1 MKRDMDLVRTI
12 LLALAESDEELWST
26 SLVSDKY
33 SREIIG
39 YHFLILDEADL
50 IVASVQAADNDPY
63 YVAVASRLT
72 WEGNDFLDAVRDESI
87 WKKVRSTIGKIT
99 GGASFEV
106 FKTVASSLAL
116 AAIKAS
122 LQEFE

>member
-12 LLALAESDEELWST
+12 LLALADSDEPLWST
-26 SLVSDKY
+26 DLVTDDY
-33 SREIIG
+33 SRDVIG
-39 YHFLILDEADL
+39 YHFLILDEAGL
-50 IVASVQAADNDPY
+50 IMANVKAADNDPY
-63 YVAVASRLT
+63 YIAVASRLT

-87 WKKVRSTIGKIT
+87 WKRVRSTIGKIT

-116 AAIKAS
+116 DAIKSS
-122 LQEFE
+122 L

>member
-12 LLALAESDEELWST
+12 LLALADSDEPLLST
-26 SLVSDKY
+26 DLVTDEH
-33 SREIIG
+33 SRDVIG
-39 YHFLILDEADL
+39 YHFLILDEAGL
-50 IVASVQAADNDPY
+50 IMANVKPAGDDPY
-63 YVAVASRLT
+63 YIAAASRLT

-87 WKKVRSTIGKIT
+87 WKRVRSTIGKIT

-116 AAIKAS
+116 DAIKSS
-122 LQEFE
+122 L

>member
-12 LLALAESDEELWST
+12 LLALADSDEPLWST
-26 SLVSDKY
+26 DLVTDEY
-33 SREIIG
+33 SRDVIG
-39 YHFLILDEADL
+39 YHFLILDEAGL
-50 IVASVQAADNDPY
+50 IMANVKAAENDPY
-63 YVAVASRLT
+63 YIAVASRLT

-87 WKKVRSTIGKIT
+87 WKRVRSTIGKIA

-116 AAIKAS
+116 DAIKSS
-122 LQEFE
+122 L

>member
-12 LLALAESDEELWST
+12 LLALADSDEPLWST
-26 SLVSDKY
+26 NLATDEY
-33 SREIIG
+33 SRDVIG
-39 YHFLILDEADL
+39 YHFLILDEAGL
-50 IVASVQAADNDPY
+50 IMANVKAAGDDPY
-63 YVAVASRLT
+63 YIAVASRLT

-87 WKKVRSTIGKIT
+87 WKRVRSTIGKIT

-116 AAIKAS
+116 DAIKSS
-122 LQEFE
+122 L

>member
-12 LLALAESDEELWST
+12 LLALADTDEPLWST
-26 SLVSDKY
+26 DLVTDDY
-33 SREIIG
+33 SRDVIG
-39 YHFLILDEADL
+39 YHFLILDEAGL
-50 IVASVQAADNDPY
+50 IMANVKAADNDPY
-63 YVAVASRLT
+63 YIAVASRLT

-87 WKKVRSTIGKIT
+87 WKRVRSTIGKIT

-116 AAIKAS
+116 DAIKSS
-122 LQEFE
+122 L

>member
-12 LLALAESDEELWST
+12 LFALADSDEPLWST
-26 SLVSDKY
+26 DLVTDEY
-33 SREIIG
+33 SRDIIG
-39 YHFLILDEADL
+39 YHFLILDEAGL
-50 IVASVQAADNDPY
+50 IVANVKATDDDPY
-63 YVAVASRLT
+63 YIAVASRLT

-87 WKKVRSTIGKIT
+87 WKRVRSTIGKIT

-116 AAIKAS
+116 DAIKAS
-122 LQEFE
+122 L

>member
-12 LLALAESDEELWST
+12 LLALADSDELLWST
-26 SLVSDKY
+26 DLVTDEY
-33 SREIIG
+33 SRDVIG
-39 YHFLILDEADL
+39 YHFLILDEAGL
-50 IVASVQAADNDPY
+50 IMANVEPAGDDPY
-63 YVAVASRLT
+63 YIAVASRLT

-87 WKKVRSTIGKIT
+87 WKRVRSTIGKIT

-116 AAIKAS
+116 DAIKSS
-122 LQEFE
+122 L

>member
-12 LLALAESDEELWST
+12 LLALADSDESLWST
-26 SLVSDKY
+26 DLVTDEY
-33 SREIIG
+33 SRDVIG
-39 YHFLILDEADL
+39 YHFLILDEAGL
-50 IVASVQAADNDPY
+50 IMANVKAADNDPY
-63 YVAVASRLT
+63 YIAVASRLT

-87 WKKVRSTIGKIT
+87 WKRVRSTIGKIT

-116 AAIKAS
+116 DAIKSS
-122 LQEFE
+122 L

>member
-12 LLALAESDEELWST
+12 LLALADSDEPLWST
-26 SLVSDKY
+26 DLVTDEH
-33 SREIIG
+33 SRDVIG
-39 YHFLILDEADL
+39 YHFLILDEAGL
-50 IVASVQAADNDPY
+50 IMANVKPAGDDPY
-63 YVAVASRLT
+63 YIAVASRLT

-87 WKKVRSTIGKIT
+87 WKRVRSTIGKIT

-116 AAIKAS
+116 DAIKSS
-122 LQEFE
+122 L

>member
-12 LLALAESDEELWST
+12 LLALAASDEPLWST
-26 SLVSDKY
+26 DLVTDEY
-33 SREIIG
+33 SRDAIG
-39 YHFLILDEADL
+39 YHFLILDEAGL
-50 IVASVQAADNDPY
+50 IMANVKATEDDPY
-63 YVAVASRLT
+63 CIAVASRLT

-87 WKKVRSTIGKIT
+87 WKRVRSTIGKIT

-116 AAIKAS
+116 DAIKSS
-122 LQEFE
+122 L

>member
-12 LLALAESDEELWST
+12 LLALADSDEPLWST
-26 SLVSDKY
+26 DLVPDDY
-33 SREIIG
+33 SRDVIG
-39 YHFLILDEADL
+39 YHFLILDEAGL
-50 IVASVQAADNDPY
+50 IMANVKAADNDPY
-63 YVAVASRLT
+63 YIAVASRLT

-87 WKKVRSTIGKIT
+87 WKRVRSTIGKIT

-116 AAIKAS
+116 DAIKSS
-122 LQEFE
+122 L

>member
-12 LLALAESDEELWST
+12 LLALANSDEEVWST

-39 YHFLILDEADL
+39 YHFLILDEAGL
-50 IVASVQAADNDPY
+50 IVANVRAADNDPY
-63 YVAVASRLT
+63 YIAVASRLT

-99 GGASFEV
+99 GSASFEV

-116 AAIKAS
+116 EAIKAS
-122 LQEFE
+122 L

>member
-1 MKRDMDLVRTI
+1 MKRDMDLVRDI
-12 LLALAESDEELWST
+12 LLALADSDEELWST

-33 SREIIG
+33 SRGIVG
-39 YHFLILDEADL
+39 YHFLILDEAGL
-50 IVASVQAADNDPY
+50 IVANVHGADNDPY
-63 YVAVASRLT
+63 YIAVASRLT

-87 WKKVRSTIGKIT
+87 WKKVRSTIGKIS

-116 AAIKAS
+116 EAIKTS
-122 LQEFE
+122 L

>member
-12 LLALAESDEELWST
+12 LLALANSDEEVWST

-39 YHFLILDEADL
+39 YHFLILDEAGL
-50 IVASVQAADNDPY
+50 IVANVRAADNDPY
-63 YVAVASRLT
+63 YIAVASRLT
-72 WEGNDFLDAVRDESI
+72 WEGNDFLDAVRDESV

-99 GGASFEV
+99 GSASFEV

-116 AAIKAS
+116 EAIKAS
-122 LQEFE
+122 L

>member
-12 LLALAESDEELWST
+12 LLALANSDKEVWST

-39 YHFLILDEADL
+39 YHFLILDEAGL
-50 IVASVQAADNDPY
+50 IVANVRAADNDPY
-63 YVAVASRLT
+63 YIAVASRLT

-116 AAIKAS
+116 EAIRAS
-122 LQEFE
+122 L

>member
-12 LLALAESDEELWST
+12 LLALADSDEPLWST
-26 SLVSDKY
+26 SLVTDEY
-33 SREIIG
+33 SRDVIG
-39 YHFLILDEADL
+39 YHFLILDEAGL
-50 IVASVQAADNDPY
+50 IAASVKAAGDDPY
-63 YVAVASRLT
+63 YIAVASHLT

-87 WKKVRSTIGKIT
+87 WKRVRSTIGKIT

-116 AAIKAS
+116 DAIKAS
-122 LQEFE
+122 L

>member
-12 LLALAESDEELWST
+12 LFALADSDEPLWST
-26 SLVSDKY
+26 DLVTDEY
-33 SREIIG
+33 SRDIIG
-39 YHFLILDEADL
+39 YHFLILDEAGL
-50 IVASVQAADNDPY
+50 IVANVKAADDDPY
-63 YVAVASRLT
+63 YIAVASRLT

-87 WKKVRSTIGKIT
+87 WKRVRSTIGKIT

-116 AAIKAS
+116 DAIKAS
-122 LQEFE
+122 L

>member
-12 LLALAESDEELWST
+12 LLALADSDGPLWST
-26 SLVSDKY
+26 ELVTDEY
-33 SREIIG
+33 SRDVIG
-39 YHFLILDEADL
+39 YHFLILDEAGL
-50 IVASVQAADNDPY
+50 IIANVKAADNDPY
-63 YVAVASRLT
+63 YIAVASRLT

-87 WKKVRSTIGKIT
+87 WRRVRSTIGKIT

-116 AAIKAS
+116 DAIKSS
-122 LQEFE
+122 L

>member
-12 LLALAESDEELWST
+12 LLALADSDEPLWST
-26 SLVSDKY
+26 DLVTDEY
-33 SREIIG
+33 SRGVIG
-39 YHFLILDEADL
+39 YHFLILDEAGL
-50 IVASVQAADNDPY
+50 IMANVKAAGDDPY
-63 YVAVASRLT
+63 YIAVASRLT

-87 WKKVRSTIGKIT
+87 WKRVRSTIGKIT

-116 AAIKAS
+116 DAIKSS
-122 LQEFE
+122 L

>member
-12 LLALAESDEELWST
+12 LFALANSDEPLWST
-26 SLVSDKY
+26 DLVTDEY
-33 SREIIG
+33 SRDVIG
-39 YHFLILDEADL
+39 YHFLVLDEAGL
-50 IVASVQAADNDPY
+50 IVANVKAADNDPY
-63 YVAVASRLT
+63 YIAVASRLT

-87 WKKVRSTIGKIT
+87 WKRVRSTISKIT

-116 AAIKAS
+116 DAIKAS
-122 LQEFE
+122 L

>member
-12 LLALAESDEELWST
+12 LLALADSDEPLWST
-26 SLVSDKY
+26 DLVTDEY
-33 SREIIG
+33 SRDVIG
-39 YHFLILDEADL
+39 YHFLILDEAGL
-50 IVASVQAADNDPY
+50 IMANVKAAGDDPY
-63 YVAVASRLT
+63 YIAVASRLT

-87 WKKVRSTIGKIT
+87 WKRVRSTIGKIT

-116 AAIKAS
+116 DAIKSS
-122 LQEFE
+122 L

>member
-12 LLALAESDEELWST
+12 LLALADSDEPLWST
-26 SLVSDKY
+26 DLVTDEY
-33 SREIIG
+33 SRDVIG
-39 YHFLILDEADL
+39 YHFLILDEAGL
-50 IVASVQAADNDPY
+50 IMANVKAAENDPY
-63 YVAVASRLT
+63 YIAVASRLT

-87 WKKVRSTIGKIT
+87 WKRVRSTIGKIT

-116 AAIKAS
+116 DAIKSS
-122 LQEFE
+122 L

>member
-12 LLALAESDEELWST
+12 LLALADSDEPLWST
-26 SLVSDKY
+26 DLVTDEY
-33 SREIIG
+33 SRDVIG
-39 YHFLILDEADL
+39 YHFLILDEAGL
-50 IVASVQAADNDPY
+50 IVANVKAADNDPY
-63 YVAVASRLT
+63 YIAVAPRLT

-87 WKKVRSTIGKIT
+87 WKRVRSTIGKIT

-116 AAIKAS
+116 DAIKSS
-122 LQEFE
+122 L

>member
-12 LLALAESDEELWST
+12 LLALADSGEPLWST
-26 SLVSDKY
+26 DLVTDEY
-33 SREIIG
+33 SRNVIG
-39 YHFLILDEADL
+39 YHFLILDEAGL
-50 IVASVQAADNDPY
+50 IMANVKAAGDDPY
-63 YVAVASRLT
+63 YIAVASRLT

-87 WKKVRSTIGKIT
+87 WKRVRSTIGKIT

-116 AAIKAS
+116 DAIKSS
-122 LQEFE
+122 L